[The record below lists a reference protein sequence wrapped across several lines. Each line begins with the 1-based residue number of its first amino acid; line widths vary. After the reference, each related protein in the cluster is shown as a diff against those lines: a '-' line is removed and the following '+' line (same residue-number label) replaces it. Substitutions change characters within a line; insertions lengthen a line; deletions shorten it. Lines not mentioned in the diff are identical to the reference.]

1 MAENMADAIRHGIA
15 AAKRMAVA
23 NWCPVVQLVTIPAH
37 ARAVPNAAVA
47 IARVTG
53 LIWCFILSLVSQ
65 GSMGSIR
72 SYSNWYDGFYGHGRL
87 AHDKKDPASSQ
98 VLLSSKEVSPTTSFA
113 VLNLRTETRP
123 VGGLKCSDG
132 PSDRILPVLDLGAD
146 TAHPLGPYD
155 EVQLGGLGQ
164 RLQLAEGMAGKAAT
178 GWPVVDADF
187 GTAPEVLATKLW
199 EFRVCFHRRWS
210 LLRFSPLTCP
220 GRKERTGAATG
231 LQGTPPPT
239 VLFLW
244 GLFGQLTAQDR
255 WLRRI
260 DGVSAERG
268 VARPIGLSGLI
279 PPCGGRPAVVATHW
293 RRLILPEQASR
304 PGFLGAPVT
313 SLPFTGTGRTQ
324 AAGARSVPAA

>member
-1 MAENMADAIRHGIA
+1 
-15 AAKRMAVA
+15 
-23 NWCPVVQLVTIPAH
+23 
-37 ARAVPNAAVA
+37 
-47 IARVTG
+47 
-53 LIWCFILSLVSQ
+53 
-65 GSMGSIR
+65 
-72 SYSNWYDGFYGHGRL
+72 
-87 AHDKKDPASSQ
+87 
-98 VLLSSKEVSPTTSFA
+98 
-113 VLNLRTETRP
+113 
-123 VGGLKCSDG
+123 
-132 PSDRILPVLDLGAD
+132 
-146 TAHPLGPYD
+146 
-155 EVQLGGLGQ
+155 
-164 RLQLAEGMAGKAAT
+164 MAGKADT
-178 GWPVVDADF
+178 GWLVADANF
-187 GTAPEVLATKLW
+187 GAAPEVLEAKLG

-279 PPCGGRPAVVATHW
+279 PPCGGRPIIVTTRG
-293 RRLILPEQASR
+293 RRLILPEQVAR
-304 PGFLGAPVT
+304 AGFLGTPVT

-324 AAGARSVPAA
+324 AAVPGPYPLHRNSEVLGHPLGNSIIGSPLGAVR